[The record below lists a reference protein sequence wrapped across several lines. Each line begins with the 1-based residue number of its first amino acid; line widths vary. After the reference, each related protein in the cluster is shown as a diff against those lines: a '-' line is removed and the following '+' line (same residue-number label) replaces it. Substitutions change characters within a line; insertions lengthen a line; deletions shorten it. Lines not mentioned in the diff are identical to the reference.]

1 MPEGMKEIILPT
13 GNGGDLGITALHTH
27 THTHTHIHI
36 SIYICLSLVEKPFQ
50 I

>member
-13 GNGGDLGITALHTH
+13 GNGGDLGIMEFNTH
-27 THTHTHIHI
+27 TCV
-36 SIYICLSLVEKPFQ
+36 YICLSLVEKPFQ